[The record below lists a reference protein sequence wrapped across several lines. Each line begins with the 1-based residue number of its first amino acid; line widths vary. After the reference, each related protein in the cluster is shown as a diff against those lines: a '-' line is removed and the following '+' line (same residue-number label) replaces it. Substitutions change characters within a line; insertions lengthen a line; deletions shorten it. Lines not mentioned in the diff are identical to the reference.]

1 MNAAARAARS
11 RPMRA
16 CLLAVLAVSLFQAIA
31 AAPPLERPGEAPA
44 GPSYGVRPAHHADGA
59 RAGRLIAHALEVD
72 TVVTD
77 GVEIFNFTDEPARF
91 EVYAADMVATSG
103 GGVAPAPRDAEVTG
117 PGTWIE
123 PDQEELEVAPHRSVV
138 VPVTIEVPQGTVPG
152 EHVAALLVEP
162 MTEAGDQ
169 TIQARARVAL
179 RVQLEVLGEIDLGVQ
194 LGTLRWRQTGQTVR
208 FDLPV
213 TNGGNVTVVVD
224 GTVVITDRGAQP
236 KGELLFSPAART
248 MAPDATTSL
257 EAVWEDPPW
266 FGRVTAQAVVD
277 AHAGEREPVRFVG
290 DAVTFWIVP
299 WASLLAAFAS
309 LALLAAVFFASR
321 DRRRAWRERRREE
334 RELLRDFRAERR
346 ARDAGEDRGTT
357 ERLPVG

>member
-1 MNAAARAARS
+1 MTTGVHVRRSRAARWLVLG
-11 RPMRA
+11 
-16 CLLAVLAVSLFQAIA
+16 LLLVAVLQTMG
-31 AAPPLERPGEAPA
+31 AAPPPDRDGDQPA
-44 GPSYGVRPAHHADGA
+44 GPSYGVRPAHHADGP

-91 EVYAADMVATSG
+91 EVYAADMIATSG
-103 GGVAPAPRDAEVTG
+103 DGVAPAPRDAEVTG

-123 PDQEELEVAPHRSVV
+123 PEQEEIEVAPHRSVV
-138 VPVTIEVPQGTVPG
+138 VPVAIEVPRGTVPG

-162 MTEAGDQ
+162 VTEAGDQ

-179 RVQLEVLGEIDLGVQ
+179 RVQLEVLGEIDLGVE
-194 LGTLRWRQTGQTVR
+194 LGALRWRQAGQTVR

-224 GTVVITDRGAQP
+224 GTVVVTDRGAQP
-236 KGELLFSPAART
+236 KGELLLSPAART
-248 MAPDATTSL
+248 LAPDATTSL

-277 AHAGEREPVRFVG
+277 ARAGERAPVRFVG

-299 WASLLAAFAS
+299 WASLLAAFAL